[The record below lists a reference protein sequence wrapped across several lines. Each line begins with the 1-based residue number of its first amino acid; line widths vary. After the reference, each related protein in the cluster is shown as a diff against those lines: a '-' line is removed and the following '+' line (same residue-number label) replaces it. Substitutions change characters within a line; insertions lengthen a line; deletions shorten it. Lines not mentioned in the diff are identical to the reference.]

1 MACTKLIQGT
11 TSSYSDDDQQSIF
24 EELQVLVLMMIN
36 QKKSCNLRDIRRL
49 ISELESGKFHLR
61 EDIISRSVEIGLEP
75 RPFMSSFGPT
85 FQEICFAGFPLCH
98 SNCLVTRP
106 VSFHCVT
113 LSRVSAQKSKQM
125 KKSQAG
131 PEAVG
136 VVPQLGAI
144 TALEPSKPLQ
154 ILHDRMNSEGLIVL
168 VKALES
174 CSGAI
179 FGSLL
184 VEALADNGIQ
194 LVKDVLPVD
203 FVNTL
208 FHTTVEVIDK
218 DHYLVSCHKNF
229 GYADFIRKFS
239 FESLEDLVRLAVVKQ
254 STSVQSESE
263 RREKY
268 NISRKV
274 EVHESKN
281 DKRQQVETSKGRPLD
296 RDYLRLASQ
305 TERKSSSE
313 TKGFSIPS
321 LSTSYKHDISQMV
334 RASLKPMIDN
344 GAVPPTICLDHRPEP
359 ALLGEIRSVLRN
371 LKFPRKKL
379 PLSSSPSS
387 ANRSSASTQDMVTAD
402 SPTTKSMPLPN
413 LITSERVLPPQP
425 LPSHTSS
432 LSKAVDASPPNLL
445 ATNLFTSEKARF
457 PLGHTS
463 ILPKVGDSSQSTF
476 GPIKEAAANLHAGDY
491 TAMLRGLSLD
501 DHLSPQ
507 ERIAVIF
514 GQGVALFKRA
524 KLRDAAKKFIQCE
537 KEAESEGFQ
546 SDAAICHVYLGDV
559 RFARQDYPKAA
570 KHYTTAVRLYSPKC
584 IAASWYGMSIPA
596 VSAIYAKCGSAY
608 RNAHQVANAVEMYK
622 KAIDCA
628 HPLSKDKLSAHTSL
642 GNLYQSLGENNS
654 ALTEYEES
662 IRLAKELRD
671 FVSLGWAHGNMG
683 NAYLGLFQKDKA
695 LHHLEKSLELALDHE
710 PIPQAIGRAYNNI
723 GTAHQALNNL
733 EKAEEFYNLALNQAV
748 YGNDT
753 PGQARA
759 YGNLGNVLMIRKKY
773 EKSIPHYTEVLSL
786 SKDRSTIST
795 AHHNRGCAYYEWAES
810 EKRLMDRRPSPVGAS
825 QPTDSDKGEKPDSL
839 KSHSHSAVQHSS
851 MKAAQAFRDD
861 NPAITDPPTPLK
873 QAATVFYYG
882 PEMSDCL
889 EASRPPVIPDS
900 ILDLYEKGRKD
911 LEKVVAFH
919 EQTLSSIKGS
929 TKGLSLSVS
938 LFETNAR
945 TFHRLQDCLVNLGLW
960 KEALVVAEQSR
971 TRALGELLLRKKP
984 VDRLP
989 IAPLTLPQ
997 IFDFVGALQSC
1008 PIVYFSYTGA
1018 RLLGWILARQ
1028 DGEVLIDMFQVPL
1041 ESNQFDGK
1049 PFDYHLRYSLSE
1061 TLVERSFEMY
1071 TPFDYQSEMN
1081 KPVVNLYE
1089 LVGEPMQ
1096 RLLEK
1101 LRPRNGDEV
1110 QKVVVI
1116 PDSYTN
1122 LLPFTCLL
1130 DMNCAKHGYDFLG
1143 DKYSFQMLP
1152 SLLSMCVLEQLDS
1165 TTVRIPADSRNIC
1178 VVGNPSI
1185 PPFLYNGEQWNL
1197 GRLPFATVEAN
1208 WVSNILRATP
1218 ILAEQATKSAILMRI
1233 MNSKVIHLATHGS
1246 ATAGFLA
1253 FASMTPATQWESVD
1267 SSSVLLYPEEVEK
1280 LDISPALVVLSSCD
1294 SGRGEVKAD
1303 GILGMARAF
1312 ILAGDQAVL
1321 TTLWRVPDE
1330 SACMFMQFFYQYLV
1344 DGLSGSEALQKSTLS
1359 LRCFLKYSQ
1368 YIHWSG
1374 YQLTGKDIQFD
1385 VTKPTVLA
1393 ALDAWL
1399 GLCTVFPRLE
1409 VVKQLES
1416 ALITTPRNPTDVQ
1429 LLRGPPGVKPSE
1441 CVLNFVH
1448 SYHEHFR
1455 GGIFWINCRSQYLV
1469 DASLKYI
1476 EDATSVPFPNIPI
1489 SESQQVLIVFD
1500 AITHLPDLPE
1510 GSRKL
1515 LKNPGTHILI
1525 LSKTSLPPESL
1536 VREIDRDLLRGTTTI
1551 DIEPLTAVHATQR
1564 VVHTVLSEHH
1574 VAPKNQEQEI
1584 FEKLAEFMCGS
1595 PVLTDIVSALLLHR
1609 MADDKRHSSD
1619 ILRGFSQDIG
1629 LKDIEYTASQTAA
1642 VLSDRPRISRV
1653 AKHRTISPRVRAV
1666 IERTLPGVG
1675 PDLAY
1680 STSAFDSWVA
1690 LIRLVKQCKL
1700 SPEETMLLKCL
1711 SILGCAPIPASLV
1724 TDISQYICRASQKPY
1739 LAANLSSKLLK
1750 LKLLWHYPAPL
1761 IYHPTLDRRPL
1772 PSREPEFVYVPQYV
1786 SNALCKD
1793 FFSEED
1799 TIMTI
1804 GIVHHVME
1812 ALPPST
1818 NEQPNF
1824 PCGIAQLLEQ
1834 FSLQN
1839 CEVIGQDCYRAVYRL
1854 HLMLLPIR
1862 NDWSRQTSASTDS
1875 ATHPSSRPTSYA
1887 GEARSSQP
1895 ALATTRDV
1903 SHSSSMQHTPSPHGR
1918 SSSCDSGL

>member
-1 MACTKLIQGT
+1 MSLA
-11 TSSYSDDDQQSIF
+11 SSISNSDSDSDDLQPRTPPTQMRSI
-24 EELQVLVLMMIN
+24 QWST
-36 QKKSCNLRDIRRL
+36 QA
-49 ISELESGKFHLR
+49 LENGKFHQYTDGKKCISLQVEPDSTMRSFQHLR
-61 EDIISRSVEIGLEP
+61 
-75 RPFMSSFGPT
+75 GPT
-85 FQEICFAGFPLCH
+85 YPSQTSNSYALCH
-98 SNCLVTRP
+98 SGCLVQPSHIRP
-106 VSFHCVT
+106 INIIFDCLVMVHPPPSALQTGSVLPSDVT
-113 LSRVSAQKSKQM
+113 LEYLCREIHQCP
-125 KKSQAG
+125 G
-131 PEAVG
+131 NI
-136 VVPQLGAI
+136 LGDI
-144 TALEPSKPLQ
+144 
-154 ILHDRMNSEGLIVL
+154 
-168 VKALES
+168 
-174 CSGAI
+174 
-179 FGSLL
+179 L
-184 VEALADNGIQ
+184 VEAIFNEGEMK
-194 LVKDVLPVD
+194 VKNEKSLKE
-203 FVNTL
+203 F
-208 FHTTVEVIDK
+208 VEV
-218 DHYLVSCHKNF
+218 LS
-229 GYADFIRKFS
+229 
-239 FESLEDLVRLAVVKQ
+239 Q
-254 STSVQSESE
+254 STVCFADTDTLYCE
-263 RREKY
+263 
-268 NISRKV
+268 
-274 EVHESKN
+274 
-281 DKRQQVETSKGRPLD
+281 VETWPADLIRAFSTPALKTLVEYGWLKESQQTKHGIERTSKQRQFPPSLTDRPMIGQ
-296 RDYLRLASQ
+296 YTPASQ
-305 TERKSSSE
+305 PAAPQPQ
-313 TKGFSIPS
+313 SIVT
-321 LSTSYKHDISQMV
+321 LMV
-334 RASLKPMIDN
+334 RISSTAMVDTEGN
-344 GAVPPTICLDHRPEP
+344 PPTICLDNRPEP
-359 ALLGEIRSVLRN
+359 ALLGEARSVLRN
-371 LKFPRKKL
+371 LKLPRKKL
-379 PLSSSPSS
+379 VSAESSSPSS
-387 ANRSSASTQDMVTAD
+387 ANGSSASAQDMVTAD
-402 SPTTKSMPLPN
+402 SPTTKSRSPN
-413 LITSERVLPPQP
+413 FSTSNGILSSQS
-425 LPSHTSS
+425 PSHTSS
-432 LSKAVDASPPNLL
+432 LPKAVDTSPPNLL
-445 ATNLFTSEKARF
+445 ATNLITSERTL
-457 PLGHTS
+457 PPRSPPGHTS
-463 ILPKVGDSSQSTF
+463 ILPKVDNASRSTF
-476 GPIKEAAANLHAGDY
+476 GPIKEAAAALHAGDY
-491 TAMLRGLSLD
+491 TAMHHCLSLD
-501 DHLSPQ
+501 HHLSKFAPQ

-514 GQGVALFKRA
+514 GQGVELFKRA

-537 KEAESEGFQ
+537 KEAELAGFQ
-546 SDAAICHVYLGDV
+546 ADAAICHVYLGDI

-570 KHYTTAVRLYSPKC
+570 KHYTSAVRLYSPKC
-584 IAASWYGMSIPA
+584 IAAGWYGMSIPT
-596 VSAIYAKCGSAY
+596 VSSIYAKCGSAY
-608 RNAHQVANAVEMYK
+608 RNAHQVASAVEMYK
-622 KAIDCA
+622 KAIDIA
-628 HPLSKDKLSAHTSL
+628 HPLCKDMLSAHTSL
-642 GNLYQSLGENNS
+642 GNLYQSLGENKL

-662 IRLAKELRD
+662 ISLAKELRD

-733 EKAEEFYNLALNQAV
+733 EKAEEFYKLALNQAV

-825 QPTDSDKGEKPDSL
+825 QPTDSDKADSTR
-839 KSHSHSAVQHSS
+839 SHSHSTVQHGST
-851 MKAAQAFRDD
+851 MAAQAFRDG
-861 NPAITDPPTPLK
+861 NPAIINPPTPLK
-873 QAATVFYYG
+873 PAATVFYYG
-882 PEMSDCL
+882 PEMSDCH
-889 EASRPPVIPDS
+889 EANRPPVIPDS

-989 IAPLTLPQ
+989 TAPLTLPQ

-1028 DGEVLIDMFQVPL
+1028 DGEVLTDMFQVPL
-1041 ESNQFDGK
+1041 ESNQFNGK

-1101 LRPRNGDEV
+1101 LRPRSGDEV

-1130 DMNCAKHGYDFLG
+1130 DMNCTEHGYNFLG
-1143 DKYSFQMLP
+1143 DRYSFQMLP

-1165 TTVRIPADSRNIC
+1165 TTVRIPTDSRNIC

-1218 ILAEQATKSAILMRI
+1218 ILAEQATKGAILMRI

-1344 DGLSGSEALQKSTLS
+1344 DGLSGSESLQKSTLS

-1393 ALDAWL
+1393 ALDARL
-1399 GLCTVFPRLE
+1399 GRCAVFPRLE

-1416 ALITTPRNPTDVQ
+1416 ALITSPRNPTDVQ

-1476 EDATSVPFPNIPI
+1476 EDAMSVPFPSIPI

-1500 AITHLPDLPE
+1500 AITRLPDLPE

-1515 LKNPGTHILI
+1515 LKNPGTHILV

-1609 MADDKRHSSD
+1609 MAEDKRHSSD
-1619 ILRGFSQDIG
+1619 ILCGFSQDIG

-1642 VLSDRPRISRV
+1642 VLSDRPQISRV

-1675 PDLAY
+1675 PELAY

-1739 LAANLSSKLLK
+1739 LAASLSSKLLK

-1761 IYHPTLDRRPL
+1761 IYHPTLDRQPL
-1772 PSREPEFVYVPQYV
+1772 PSLEPEFVYVPQYV

-1818 NEQPNF
+1818 NKQPNF

-1839 CEVIGQDCYRAVYRL
+1839 RDVIGQDCYRAVYRL

-1875 ATHPSSRPTSYA
+1875 STHPSSRPTSYA

-1903 SHSSSMQHTPSPHGR
+1903 SHSSSMQHTLSPHSR

>member
-1 MACTKLIQGT
+1 M
-11 TSSYSDDDQQSIF
+11 TSPKRPIEKDG
-24 EELQVLVLMMIN
+24 LVLLGRACSVLN
-36 QKKSCNLRDIRRL
+36 YPCKKSVLAQSSSPLSANHYSASAAVKPQKVHGRHYGRQFSRPCADEYCKTETTKVHITSQRVC
-49 ISELESGKFHLR
+49 IS
-61 EDIISRSVEIGLEP
+61 
-75 RPFMSSFGPT
+75 
-85 FQEICFAGFPLCH
+85 
-98 SNCLVTRP
+98 
-106 VSFHCVT
+106 
-113 LSRVSAQKSKQM
+113 
-125 KKSQAG
+125 
-131 PEAVG
+131 
-136 VVPQLGAI
+136 
-144 TALEPSKPLQ
+144 
-154 ILHDRMNSEGLIVL
+154 
-168 VKALES
+168 
-174 CSGAI
+174 
-179 FGSLL
+179 SLL
-184 VEALADNGIQ
+184 V
-194 LVKDVLPVD
+194 
-203 FVNTL
+203 
-208 FHTTVEVIDK
+208 
-218 DHYLVSCHKNF
+218 YR
-229 GYADFIRKFS
+229 IR
-239 FESLEDLVRLAVVKQ
+239 D
-254 STSVQSESE
+254 
-263 RREKY
+263 
-268 NISRKV
+268 
-274 EVHESKN
+274 
-281 DKRQQVETSKGRPLD
+281 
-296 RDYLRLASQ
+296 
-305 TERKSSSE
+305 
-313 TKGFSIPS
+313 
-321 LSTSYKHDISQMV
+321 
-334 RASLKPMIDN
+334 
-344 GAVPPTICLDHRPEP
+344 VPPTICLDHRPEP
-359 ALLGEIRSVLRN
+359 ALLGKVRSVLRN
-371 LKFPRKKL
+371 LKFPSMKL
-379 PLSSSPSS
+379 VSLQSS
-387 ANRSSASTQDMVTAD
+387 
-402 SPTTKSMPLPN
+402 SPTTKSMYPAN

-425 LPSHTSS
+425 LPN
-432 LSKAVDASPPNLL
+432 LSKADFLPNLL
-445 ATNLFTSEKARF
+445 ATNLITNVKVLPPRS
-457 PLGHTS
+457 PPGHTS
-463 ILPKVGDSSQSTF
+463 TLHSSRSTF
-476 GPIKEAAANLHAGDY
+476 GPVKEAAAALHAGDY
-491 TAMLRGLSLD
+491 MAMFHCLLLD
-501 DHLSPQ
+501 HHLSKLAPK

-514 GQGVALFKRA
+514 AQGVALFKRS
-524 KLRDAAKKFIQCE
+524 KLREAENKFIQCE
-537 KEAESEGFQ
+537 KEAESAGFQ
-546 SDAAICHVYLGDV
+546 PDAAICRVYLGDI
-559 RFARQDYPKAA
+559 RFARQDYPKAV
-570 KHYTTAVRLYSPKC
+570 KHYTKAVTLYHPIC
-584 IAASWYGMSIPA
+584 IAAGWYGMGIPT
-596 VSAIYAKCGSAY
+596 VSSIYAKCGSAY
-608 RNAHQVANAVEMYK
+608 RNVHREVDNAVEMYK

-628 HPLSKDKLSAHTSL
+628 HPLSQDKRSAHTSL
-642 GNLYQSLGENNS
+642 GNLYQSLGENYS

-662 IRLAKELRD
+662 IRLAKELGD

-723 GTAHQALNNL
+723 GTAHLALNNL
-733 EKAEEFYNLALNQAV
+733 DKAEEFYNLALNQAV

-759 YGNLGNVLMIRKKY
+759 YGNLGNVLKISKMY
-773 EKSIPHYTEVLSL
+773 EKSIPHYTKVLSL

-795 AHHNRGCAYYEWAES
+795 AHHNRGCTYYEWAES
-810 EKRLMDRRPSPVGAS
+810 EKRLMDRCPSPIGAS
-825 QPTDSDKGEKPDSL
+825 QPTDSDKGEKADSTR
-839 KSHSHSAVQHSS
+839 SRSHSAMQHGS

-873 QAATVFYYG
+873 LAATVFYYG

-889 EASRPPVIPDS
+889 EANRPPVIPDS

-911 LEKVVAFH
+911 LEKVVDFH
-919 EQTLSSIKGS
+919 EEMLSSIKGS

-938 LFETNAR
+938 LFEFNAR
-945 TFHRLQDCLVNLGLW
+945 TFHHLQDCLVNLGLW

-984 VDRLP
+984 VDHLP
-989 IAPLTLPQ
+989 TAPLTLPQ
-997 IFDFVGALQSC
+997 IFDFVRALQSC

-1049 PFDYHLRYSLSE
+1049 PLDYHLRYSLSE
-1061 TLVERSFEMY
+1061 TLVERRFEMY

-1101 LRPRNGDEV
+1101 LRPRSGDEV

-1130 DMNCAKHGYDFLG
+1130 DMNCAEHGYNFLG
-1143 DKYSFQMLP
+1143 DRYSFQMLP

-1165 TTVRIPADSRNIC
+1165 TTVRIPTDSRNIC

-1218 ILAEQATKSAILMRI
+1218 ILAEQATKGAFLMRI

-1393 ALDAWL
+1393 ALDARL
-1399 GLCTVFPRLE
+1399 GRCAVFPRLE

-1416 ALITTPRNPTDVQ
+1416 ALITSPRNPTDVQ

-1476 EDATSVPFPNIPI
+1476 ENATSVPFPNIPI

-1500 AITHLPDLPE
+1500 AITRLPDLPE

-1515 LKNPGTHILI
+1515 LKNPGTHILV

-1609 MADDKRHSSD
+1609 MAEDKQHSSD
-1619 ILRGFSQDIG
+1619 ILCGFSQDIG

-1675 PDLAY
+1675 PELAY

-1724 TDISQYICRASQKPY
+1724 TDISQYICRASQKPH
-1739 LAANLSSKLLK
+1739 LAASLSSKLLK
-1750 LKLLWHYPAPL
+1750 LKLLWHYPSPL

-1772 PSREPEFVYVPQYV
+1772 PSLEPEFAYVPQYV

-1799 TIMTI
+1799 TIMTV

-1812 ALPPST
+1812 ALPPTT
-1818 NEQPNF
+1818 NKQPNF

-1839 CEVIGQDCYRAVYRL
+1839 CDVIGQDCYRAVYQL

-1862 NDWSRQTSASTDS
+1862 NDWSRQSSNSTDI
-1875 ATHPSSRPTSYA
+1875 AAHPSSRPTSYA

-1895 ALATTRDV
+1895 APASFRNSLC
-1903 SHSSSMQHTPSPHGR
+1903 HSSSLQQTLSPHGR
-1918 SSSCDSGL
+1918 SSSNGCDGDL

>member
-1 MACTKLIQGT
+1 MALSFP
-11 TSSYSDDDQQSIF
+11 SSPREYYQELLSHIHGGVFHQSVDSEMSIA
-24 EELQVLVLMMIN
+24 LQVDPAQVVISWVSPCCETN
-36 QKKSCNLRDIRRL
+36 PRQPDYNSYRL
-49 ISELESGKFHLR
+49 GDSGKALMSPKR
-61 EDIISRSVEIGLEP
+61 PVEKDGVVLLDSTGAVPP
-75 RPFMSSFGPT
+75 RTVTDWKRTPGARLSDS
-85 FQEICFAGFPLCH
+85 FPLCH
-98 SNCLVTRP
+98 SDC
-106 VSFHCVT
+106 
-113 LSRVSAQKSKQM
+113 RVQTSS
-125 KKSQAG
+125 
-131 PEAVG
+131 
-136 VVPQLGAI
+136 
-144 TALEPSKPLQ
+144 
-154 ILHDRMNSEGLIVL
+154 
-168 VKALES
+168 
-174 CSGAI
+174 
-179 FGSLL
+179 
-184 VEALADNGIQ
+184 
-194 LVKDVLPVD
+194 
-203 FVNTL
+203 
-208 FHTTVEVIDK
+208 
-218 DHYLVSCHKNF
+218 
-229 GYADFIRKFS
+229 
-239 FESLEDLVRLAVVKQ
+239 SLEDDHYIELDNTDFHIRSTLTLLLESMKIKGPPFVREVILDHHCQGKVFGDLLLEAIRNYGIQQVKSVLPEDFVIALSNTELFLGEEGWMVICNDTAWATFIEDISPEVLEELKRHSLIY
-254 STSVQSESE
+254 STDRIANTTKQE
-263 RREKY
+263 RGNRVIRDEK
-268 NISRKV
+268 NPKF
-274 EVHESKN
+274 
-281 DKRQQVETSKGRPLD
+281 DKRRP
-296 RDYLRLASQ
+296 ASRPVTPVNTNNARVPVKEQ
-305 TERKSSSE
+305 HNMVCILSS
-313 TKGFSIPS
+313 
-321 LSTSYKHDISQMV
+321 LVDD
-334 RASLKPMIDN
+334 LN
-344 GAVPPTICLDHRPEP
+344 GDPPTICLDHRPEP
-359 ALLGEIRSVLRN
+359 ALLGEVRSVLRN
-371 LKFPRKKL
+371 LKFPSKKSVL
-379 PLSSSPSS
+379 VQSSSRSS
-387 ANRSSASTQDMVTAD
+387 ANHSSASAQDMVAAD
-402 SPTTKSMPLPN
+402 SPTTKSRSPN
-413 LITSERVLPPQP
+413 VSISKGVFSS
-425 LPSHTSS
+425 SHTSS
-432 LSKAVDASPPNLL
+432 QPKVSPPNLL
-445 ATNLFTSEKARF
+445 ATNLITSNRIL
-457 PLGHTS
+457 PPCSPPGHTS
-463 ILPKVGDSSQSTF
+463 TLPKVGDSSQSTF
-476 GPIKEAAANLHAGDY
+476 GPIKEAAAALHAVDY
-491 TAMLRGLSLD
+491 MAMLRCLLLD
-501 DHLSPQ
+501 DHLQKLAPQ

-514 GQGVALFKRA
+514 GQGVALFKLA
-524 KLRDAAKKFIQCE
+524 KLSDAAKKFVQCE
-537 KEAESEGFQ
+537 KEAEAAGFQ
-546 SDAAICHVYLGDV
+546 SDAAICHVYLGDIQ
-559 RFARQDYPKAA
+559 FARRDYSKAA

-584 IAASWYGMSIPA
+584 IAAGWYGMSIPA

-642 GNLYQSLGENNS
+642 GNLYQSLGENKS

-662 IRLAKELRD
+662 IHLAKELRD

-733 EKAEEFYNLALNQAV
+733 EKAEEFYKLALNQAV

-989 IAPLTLPQ
+989 TAPLTLPQ
-997 IFDFVGALQSC
+997 IFNFVGALQSC

-1101 LRPRNGDEV
+1101 LWPRNGDEV

-1130 DMNCAKHGYDFLG
+1130 DMNCAEYGYDFLG
-1143 DKYSFQMLP
+1143 DRYSFQMLP

-1165 TTVRIPADSRNIC
+1165 TTVRIPADSCNIC

-1208 WVSNILRATP
+1208 WVSNILQATP

-1385 VTKPTVLA
+1385 ITKPTVLA
-1393 ALDAWL
+1393 ALDIRL
-1399 GLCTVFPRLE
+1399 GRCAIFPRLE

-1416 ALITTPRNPTDVQ
+1416 ALITSPRNPTDVQ

-1469 DASLKYI
+1469 EASLKYI
-1476 EDATSVPFPNIPI
+1476 EDAMSVPFPNIPI

-1500 AITHLPDLPE
+1500 AITRLPNLPE

-1564 VVHTVLSEHH
+1564 IVHTVLSEHH

-1609 MADDKRHSSD
+1609 MAEDKRHSSD
-1619 ILRGFSQDIG
+1619 ILCGFSHDIG

-1666 IERTLPGVG
+1666 VERTLPGVG
-1675 PDLAY
+1675 PELAY

-1739 LAANLSSKLLK
+1739 LAASLSSKLLK

-1812 ALPPST
+1812 ALPQST
-1818 NEQPNF
+1818 NKQPNF

-1839 CEVIGQDCYRAVYRL
+1839 CDVIGQDCYRAVYRL

-1862 NDWSRQTSASTDS
+1862 NDWSRQTSTSTDS
-1875 ATHPSSRPTSYA
+1875 AAHPFFKDPPLMPVKL
-1887 GEARSSQP
+1887 ARLSQ
-1895 ALATTRDV
+1895 
-1903 SHSSSMQHTPSPHGR
+1903 HQPS
-1918 SSSCDSGL
+1918 LTM